1 MSSRTALRFTWNG
14 STLEAREGDSI
25 AAALAASGVRCLGKS
40 RTGRSRGVFCGMG
53 ACSECLVIV
62 DGKRSERACMVE
74 VRDGM
79 RILPQQDAE
88 PIPIQDAPLPQRE
101 NLELECDATI
111 VGAGPAGLNAGI
123 ALRRRGHSVQVLDER
138 PDPGGQYFK
147 SRSPGYRG
155 SASLDRQHREGLAL
169 RRRAVATGMNLNSV
183 AAVWFARSHSTEHG
197 DRYLLKA
204 VHGHRALTVSSRA
217 VIVATGALET
227 PALVP
232 GWTLPGAMTI
242 GAAQTL
248 VRRYGAA
255 PGRRIVV
262 ASNGPLGMQ
271 LASELISL
279 GADVAACAERATPG
293 SLTALMQALL
303 ADPVRTLTGV
313 DYRLRLLRHGIRYW
327 SGWEVSQI
335 HGDAAVE
342 GVTLRRLADGN
353 EQHVSADTVCIGDGF
368 TGQIEL
374 ARLLGVPTVIEPETF
389 QPTVLHDRNGRTQV
403 PGLWVA
409 GDAGGLRGAQ
419 WAMEQGNR
427 AGEDA
432 ARFLGSGEG
441 GVSGGSGPSRS
452 ERFQKALW
460 SLYRASPRPLI
471 GDRLILCRCEEVTLC
486 AVRAAIRNGAA
497 DIGAIKRSTRL
508 GMGRCQGRYCTASAL
523 RLLADHGFEPEPER
537 LMAPQLPVKPV
548 RISMVAS
555 EKPEWKGHA
564 QTEFT
569 GRPMPSA
576 NTPLQQSSAD
586 LAIIGA
592 GITGIV
598 ASLWAA
604 RAGAHVVCLDR
615 GAINGEASGGNA
627 GSLHLQLLSWDFGK
641 RNVFADAPLHTL
653 PLQQESIENWIALE
667 NELGR
672 SFEIARTGGMMVAED
687 QEQMDFLKAKAKA
700 ERQVGIDT
708 EIIHGD
714 EVRKLAPLVS
724 ERIVGAALCA
734 GEGKIN
740 PLLASGTLLNEA
752 RKHGVILEEYA
763 CVEGVEPTSG
773 GYRIRSRRGEIVARK
788 LLIAAGGWSAG
799 IARLFD
805 VELPV
810 RGAPIQIV
818 VTESVPPV
826 APCMFTHAG
835 RHITMKQTDSGN
847 ILIGGAWS
855 AEADREG
862 YPRVKLASLE
872 GNLWVAERILPA
884 AGQITFIRSWG
895 SMNIDID
902 GAPLIAT
909 LPGHP
914 DVVVAAA
921 ANGYTLAPVLGRE
934 AAKLALTGTV
944 RPDLARFGLDRF
956 H

>member
-1 MSSRTALRFTWNG
+1 MSSRTVLRFAWNG
-14 STLEAREGDSI
+14 RVLEAREGDSI
-25 AAALAASGVRCLGKS
+25 AAALAANGVRCLGKS
-40 RTGRSRGVFCGMG
+40 RTGRPRGVFCGMG

-62 DGKRSERACMVE
+62 DDRRSERACMVE

-79 RILPQQDAE
+79 RILPHLDADSVPAQDAS
-88 PIPIQDAPLPQRE
+88 PVQRE
-101 NLELECDATI
+101 SLELDCDAVI
-111 VGAGPAGLNAGI
+111 VGAGPAGLSAGI

-138 PDPGGQYFK
+138 PDSGGQYFK
-147 SRSPGYRG
+147 SRSSGYRG
-155 SASLDRQHREGLAL
+155 SNSLDRQHRGGQAL
-169 RRRAVATGMNLNSV
+169 RRRAAAAGMRLNLE
-183 AAVWFARSHSTEHG
+183 AAVWFARSYALEQG

-204 VHGHRALTVSSRA
+204 VQGQRALSVRSRA

-227 PALVP
+227 PALIP
-232 GWTLPGAMTI
+232 GWTLPGAMTV

-248 VRRYGAA
+248 ARRYGAP

-271 LASELISL
+271 LASELIGL
-279 GADVAACAERATPG
+279 GANVVACAERATPG
-293 SLTALMQALL
+293 NPVALMQAFL
-303 ADPVRTLTGV
+303 ASPALTLTGV

-327 SGWEVSQI
+327 SGWEASEI
-335 HGDAAVE
+335 HGAGAVE
-342 GVTLRRLADGN
+342 GVTLRRLADGK
-353 EQHVSADTVCIGDGF
+353 EQHVSADAACIGEGF
-368 TGQIEL
+368 SGQIEL
-374 ARLLGVPTVIEPETF
+374 ARLLGVPVAIDAETF
-389 QPTVLHDRNGRTQV
+389 QPTVLRDRNGRTEV
-403 PGLWVA
+403 PGIWVA

-419 WAMEQGNR
+419 WAMEQGSR

-432 ARFLGSGEG
+432 AHFLGSGVG
-441 GVSGGSGPSRS
+441 RVSGASAPSRT

-460 SLYRASPRPLI
+460 SLYRASPRPLS
-471 GDRLILCRCEEVTLC
+471 GDRLIVCRCEEVTLG
-486 AVRAAIRNGAA
+486 AVRASIRNGNA

-523 RLLADHGFEPEPER
+523 RLLADHGFEPGPER
-537 LMAPQLPVKPV
+537 LMAPQLPAKPV
-548 RISMVAS
+548 RISMVSS

-564 QTEFT
+564 RTEAT
-569 GRPMPSA
+569 RRPIPSA
-576 NTPLQQSSAD
+576 VRPLPRRSAD
-586 LAIIGA
+586 LAVIGA

-604 RAGAHVVCLDR
+604 RTGARVVCLDR

-641 RNVFADAPLHTL
+641 RNVFAEAPLHTL
-653 PLQQESIENWIALE
+653 PLQQEAIENWIALE
-667 NELGR
+667 KEYGQ
-672 SFEIARTGGMMVAED
+672 SFEIALTGGMMVAED
-687 QEQMDFLKAKAKA
+687 QEQMDFLKAKVKA
-700 ERQVGIDT
+700 ERGVGIDT
-708 EIIHGD
+708 AIIDGD
-714 EVRKLAPLVS
+714 EVRRIVPLAS

-740 PLLASGTLLNEA
+740 PLLASGALLDEA
-752 RKHGVILEEYA
+752 RTHGAILEEYA
-763 CVEGVEPTSG
+763 GVEGVERTG
-773 GYRIRSRRGEIVARK
+773 AGYGIRTRRGEIIARK
-788 LLIAAGGWSAG
+788 VLIAAGGWSAD

-818 VTESVPPV
+818 VTESVPPI

-835 RHITMKQTDSGN
+835 RHITMKQTGSGN
-847 ILIGGAWS
+847 LLIGGAWS

-862 YPRVKLASLE
+862 HPRVKLASLE

-884 AGQITFIRSWG
+884 AGQVTFIRSWG
-895 SMNIDID
+895 AMNIDID

-934 AAKLALTGTV
+934 AAELALTGTV

-956 H
+956 D